1 MTYESVVTQDQQ
13 VKEELS
19 WWITNMKIYNGKS
32 LLIVPPDLIIF
43 SDASKKGW
51 CASCQ
56 GITTGG
62 RWSSVE
68 KTWHINVLEL
78 EAARLAILSFK
89 KFKKLNSIHQQIDNV
104 TALSLSYLLNMGG
117 TQNKHLIEISKEIW
131 GYLIERKIHLTAE
144 YILSLSNQTADWA
157 SQNFQDSSEWKLCPT
172 VFEQI
177 CSHLAKPLLDLF
189 ASRLCH

>member
-104 TALSLSYLLNMGG
+104 TALSLSLLFI
-117 TQNKHLIEISKEIW
+117 KHGRNPEQTFNRNL
-131 GYLIERKIHLTAE
+131 ERNLGLPHREENTFDSRIYTKSEQSNSRLGIPKLPGQQRMET
-144 YILSLSNQTADWA
+144 LSNCFRTNLQ
-157 SQNFQDSSEWKLCPT
+157 SFS
-172 VFEQI
+172 
-177 CSHLAKPLLDLF
+177 
-189 ASRLCH
+189 

>member
-32 LLIVPPDLIIF
+32 LLIVPSDLIIF

-62 RWSSVE
+62 QWSSVE

-78 EAARLAILSFK
+78 EAARLAILSFT
-89 KFKKLNSIHQQIDNV
+89 KFKKLNSIHQQINV
-104 TALSLSYLLNMGG
+104 TALSLLFIKHGRHPEKTFNRNLEINLGLPHRVENTFDNIFGG
-117 TQNKHLIEISKEIW
+117 RIYTKSAQ
-131 GYLIERKIHLTAE
+131 
-144 YILSLSNQTADWA
+144 SN
-157 SQNFQDSSEWKLCPT
+157 
-172 VFEQI
+172 
-177 CSHLAKPLLDLF
+177 
-189 ASRLCH
+189 SRLGIQKLPGQQRMETLPDCFRTNLQSFS

>member
-1 MTYESVVTQDQQ
+1 
-13 VKEELS
+13 
-19 WWITNMKIYNGKS
+19 MKIYNGKS

-104 TALSLSYLLNMGG
+104 TALSLSLLLI
-117 TQNKHLIEISKEIW
+117 KHGRNPEQTFNRNL
-131 GYLIERKIHLTAE
+131 ERNLGLPHREENTFDSRIYTKSE
-144 YILSLSNQTADWA
+144 QSN
-157 SQNFQDSSEWKLCPT
+157 
-172 VFEQI
+172 
-177 CSHLAKPLLDLF
+177 
-189 ASRLCH
+189 SRLGIPKLPGQQRMETLPNCFRTNLQSFS